1 MPYYRSTIDPAYEQ
15 TYKRDYRPNLKADR
29 GYERRHEV
37 VTDLYLAY
45 FAEKDPKK
53 RAALLK
59 QFRQVRRSSSSAL
72 GTRRESP
79 SRLLQSASRLR
90 AELEPST
97 PEVGDRASSSL
108 RPRPR
113 APSAAGRAETPA
125 ARTDP
130 SAALR
135 PGSIDPARR
144 SASGSGLG
152 LPTPL
157 PPFGTPRLGDRPRRS
172 PTEILNRAR
181 AVDGRNDRLPGSPSS
196 GTIRRRSLPPPPP
209 SLRPE

>member
-15 TYKRDYRPNLKADR
+15 TYKRDYQPNQKADR
-29 GYERRHEV
+29 AYERRQEV

-45 FAEKDPKK
+45 FAERDPKK

-59 QFRQVRRSSSSAL
+59 QYRQVRRSSSGAL

-79 SRLLQSASRLR
+79 SRLLESASRLR
-90 AELEPST
+90 SELEPST
-97 PEVGDRASSSL
+97 PEEGDRARSSL

-113 APSAAGRAETPA
+113 GLGAAGRAETPA
-125 ARTDP
+125 A
-130 SAALR
+130 LR
-135 PGSIDPARR
+135 PGSIDPGRR
-144 SASGSGLG
+144 AASDSGLG

-157 PPFGTPRLGDRPRRS
+157 PPLGTPRLGDRPRPT

-181 AVDGRNDRLPGSPSS
+181 ALDRRNDRTPGALLPRTNRPRSS
-196 GTIRRRSLPPPPP
+196 TPPPPP
-209 SLRPE
+209 LRPE